1 MHNIWNFKETWTSGG
16 AESFHV
22 LFLIGLKRAG
32 HKLQHDLF
40 FDTLKIQCGCDVQ
53 EVVYRAAQRQINLR
67 IYNDGTVSDSLQ
79 ARPF

>member
-1 MHNIWNFKETWTSGG
+1 MYNIWDLKKTWTAGG
-16 AESFHV
+16 AKSFHV

-53 EVVYRAAQRQINLR
+53 EVLSRAAQRQINLR
-67 IYNDGTVSDSLQ
+67 IYGDGMVSDNL
-79 ARPF
+79 